1 MLKTCKGNYLLAHIL
16 KLLLY
21 KKQISKFIDLS
32 QETVTA
38 DVGAVNS
45 RVIQD
50 FVPVSPPKCQSNYI
64 K

>member
-1 MLKTCKGNYLLAHIL
+1 MLKTCKGNYLLVHIL
-16 KLLLY
+16 KLLLC

>member
-1 MLKTCKGNYLLAHIL
+1 MLKTCKGNYLLVHIL

-38 DVGAVNS
+38 DVGAINS

-50 FVPVSPPKCQSNYI
+50 FVPV
-64 K
+64 